1 MAKNQNTMEKRR
13 REHDKRRKA
22 EEKRAKRVDRKDE
35 PGPRRASGLPNS
47 ISTARFGRS
56 NKAPPLS

>member
-35 PGPRRASGLPNS
+35 PGATPGIRTAELDINGTVRS
-47 ISTARFGRS
+47 ID
-56 NKAPPLS
+56 